1 MSGITKTP
9 HKINFYTFYQV
20 LDYTMEQQN
29 IISKSIKI
37 LINNL
42 EKEINQSASGSNLKF
57 KIHYDLVN
65 DKTANIEHYN
75 EFIKKNNINVVCQA
89 PNYFQCADW
98 SEYFNDA
105 IYFDSFNMKTI
116 REHPHEN
123 VFHTPISSSNPL
135 DRIKQAKKIFK
146 NKELIRVLCTDD
158 SIDSIKVEKFEIES
172 KSNDVSFKIIEDW
185 KANNFQNLK
194 YVISNLTKDQVL
206 FLDKNTFYSQGKVHY
221 TLKNRLN
228 FVKTFI
234 QEKSDGVLCGISM
247 DIRMLSDC
255 FNDVEEIKNSKVLN
269 FVGDDFV
276 EKLDLQDRIFLI
288 NPKIQ
293 NNIKQYLSWYFQLI
307 LDKVLLV
314 RYLYHDGEYA
324 FTSNE
329 EFLRETR
336 KRLSMLDGKK
346 DLFLGS
352 GEALF
357 FKNNL
362 KPFISS
368 YLVEVQA
375 SGSENLV
382 TSLYKKQLVTK
393 SGVKKVVN
401 VSYPYFDFL
410 KINNVSIED
419 STFDADF
426 YFELTTPYSEGIE
439 IILFNNVLDTNFD
452 YKLLS
457 KESLQNGYYYFRYR
471 ISSTFTFFSR
481 PENYPFDKQVVFI
494 SYSIINNDKY
504 GILQTIKVQDVDRK
518 FISNGWNI
526 LGFRSGVI
534 REKDEYRPVFKDNYI
549 LVSEENRIGTIMS
562 RPSSFTIIK
571 VLVPL
576 AFLACLTLY
585 GMYLP
590 IQEIE
595 AIIATTTTSFLSAI
609 ALYFSTERPN
619 PLSLTTIDL
628 IFLLFYIFVGISFMA
643 IFIMWF
649 FPEYYTQGL
658 SYTRWFLLLFTAG
671 SIYYVYKRI
680 KSFSPKILF
689 DGANN

>member
-1 MSGITKTP
+1 MNGITKTP

-116 REHPHEN
+116 KEHPYEN

-255 FNDVEEIKNSKVLN
+255 FNDVEDIKNSKVLN

-324 FTSNE
+324 FASNE

-658 SYTRWFLLLFTAG
+658 SYTRWFLLLF
-671 SIYYVYKRI
+671 I
-680 KSFSPKILF
+680 
-689 DGANN
+689 